1 MRRRPPTVGATA
13 ALAMTLALTAPT
25 TAPAHADCGDPGK
38 PVCVG
43 PVPSTDQ
50 VVAVLSELTD
60 PGRPAASKSDAVTPG
75 LAPDEAGTADD
86 HLNRLN
92 GRGFMPFNFVV
103 TDIQPAPNNF
113 AGATVAVPYGV
124 RGTAPGPIVLAD
136 QGGRWL
142 ITHETAMTAL
152 NVFWYNA
159 TRHIHHGGI

>member
-1 MRRRPPTVGATA
+1 MKTVAAAMMLAASLTVVAAPAT
-13 ALAMTLALTAPT
+13 
-25 TAPAHADCGDPGK
+25 AHAD
-38 PVCVG
+38 
-43 PVPSTDQ
+43 PVPTTDE
-50 VVAVLSELTD
+50 VVAIMAKLTD
-60 PGRPAASKSDAVTPG
+60 PGIPAVNKADIVTPG
-75 LAPDEAGTADD
+75 FAPEEAQTIDD

-92 GRGFMPFNFVV
+92 ANGYLPFNFVV
-103 TDIQPAPNNF
+103 TDIQPAPDNF

-124 RGTAPGPIVLAD
+124 RGTAPGPLVLAD

>member
-1 MRRRPPTVGATA
+1 MNWTKLSAIAAMAA
-13 ALAMTLALTAPT
+13 ALIASP
-25 TAPAHADCGDPGK
+25 APAYAD
-38 PVCVG
+38 
-43 PVPSTDQ
+43 PVPSTDE
-50 VVAVLSELTD
+50 VAAIMAKLTD
-60 PGRPAASKSDAVTPG
+60 PSIPAADKTDIVSPG
-75 LAPDEAGTADD
+75 FSPEEAQTIDD

-92 GRGFMPFNFVV
+92 ASGYSPFNFVV

>member
-1 MRRRPPTVGATA
+1 VRRRPPTVGATA

-103 TDIQPAPNNF
+103 TDIQPALGNS
-113 AGATVAVPYGV
+113 AGATVTVQSNRPH
-124 RGTAPGPIVLAD
+124 TPTDPTPIVLVD
-136 QGGRWL
+136 EGGRWL
-142 ITHETAMTAL
+142 VTHDAAIAL
-152 NVFWYNA
+152 LNA
-159 TRHIHHGGI
+159 VWNRYRGHFVG